1 MPAPLPNIVL
11 TFHRTPSAAWLRQA
25 LQTIGRVY
33 RFASVEAVRGYL
45 HRGERLQGAAVVTF
59 DDGERS
65 FVDVALP
72 VLEELH
78 TPATL
83 FVSPGVL
90 TGERPYWFQEVR
102 RLRSVLEDEALRG
115 QIAAAMGWPPAALA
129 PYSVM
134 ALFKSLPLAVIW
146 QVIDAARRGQAIA
159 PPPVEL
165 TLTLDEAICLD
176 AHPLL
181 TVGAHSFTHPVLHNE
196 SDAESERQI
205 RTSIDHLATALGRPV
220 REFAYPNG
228 AAGLD
233 YSAREQR
240 ILRAVGVD
248 LAFTT
253 DSGYLRRGADPL
265 ALPRV
270 GLEAAPREGPAWILA
285 KLLLLPLWNRL
296 RADREARERRRL
308 AALKSTGEWYVP
320 PNR

>member
-1 MPAPLPNIVL
+1 MPAPLPNVVL
-11 TFHRTPSAAWLRQA
+11 TFHRTPSAARFRQA

-33 RFASVEAVRGYL
+33 RFAPVEAVRGYL
-45 HRGERLQGAAVVTF
+45 HRGERLRGAAVVTF

-72 VLEELH
+72 VLEELQ
-78 TPATL
+78 TPAAL

-90 TGERPYWFQEVR
+90 AGERPYWFQEVR
-102 RLRSVLEDEALRG
+102 DLRRAVGDDALRS
-115 QIAAAMGWPPAALA
+115 QIAAVMGWQPAALA

-134 ALFKSLPLAVIW
+134 ALLKSLPLAAIW
-146 QVIDAARRGQAIA
+146 QVIDASRRSHAVA
-159 PPPVEL
+159 SLPAAH
-165 TLTLDEAICLD
+165 TLTLDEVARLD
-176 AHPLL
+176 AHPLI
-181 TVGAHSFTHPVLHNE
+181 TVGAHSFTHPVLRNE
-196 SDAESERQI
+196 TDAESERQI
-205 RTSIDHLATALGRPV
+205 RASIDHLAAVLGRPV

-228 AAGLD
+228 ASGLD

-240 ILRAVGVD
+240 TLRAAGVD

-270 GLEAAPREGPAWILA
+270 GLDAAPREGPAWILS

-296 RADREARERRRL
+296 RADREANERRRL
-308 AALKSTGEWYVP
+308 AALKSTGDWHVTQ
-320 PNR
+320 NR